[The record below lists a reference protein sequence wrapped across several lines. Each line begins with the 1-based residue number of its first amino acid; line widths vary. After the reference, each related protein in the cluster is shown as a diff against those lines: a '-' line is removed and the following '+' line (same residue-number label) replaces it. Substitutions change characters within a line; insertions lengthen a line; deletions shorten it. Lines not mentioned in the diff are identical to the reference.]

1 MSPPRIRRAAA
12 LPPRDEIRRR
22 ARERSRASVRSGR
35 ERLVI
40 AARPIVHTSVA
51 AALAWLVAVEL
62 VGREQPFFAPVAA
75 VITLGL
81 TVGQRGRRAVELA
94 FGVALGILIADA
106 LVLAIGTGTL
116 QIALVTAL
124 AMLAARAL
132 GGGPLVVSQAAVS
145 AVLVATL
152 QPPTDGFSF
161 IRSLDALIGGG
172 VALIVAAVIL
182 PVNPVTLIRRT
193 AEPVIVELSA
203 TLDDVAAALEA
214 RDGELAERSLV
225 RARDMEDLLADLS
238 EAIEAARESA
248 RISIRRRGA
257 QETVREHAEA
267 VRNLELAVRNV
278 RVVARG
284 ANRAISLD
292 DHTPPELIAAL
303 RDLAEAVQ
311 GIGPALEGGDG
322 DAEEAAEAAE
332 SARHAAVNANAAL
345 EQTGNMSALHL
356 IGQVRSTAVDL
367 LRALGVDR
375 ATAVEDVRTP
385 GG

>member
-1 MSPPRIRRAAA
+1 M
-12 LPPRDEIRRR
+12 
-22 ARERSRASVRSGR
+22 RSGR

-51 AALAWLVAVEL
+51 AALAWFVAVEL
-62 VGREQPFFAPVAA
+62 VGREQPFFAPIAA

-116 QIALVTAL
+116 QIAAVTAL

-132 GGGPLVVSQAAVS
+132 GGGPLLVGQAAVS

-161 IRSLDALIGGG
+161 VRSLDALIGGG
-172 VALIVAAVIL
+172 VALVVAAVIL
-182 PVNPVTLIRRT
+182 PVNPVALIRRT

-225 RARDMEDLLADLS
+225 RARDMEDPLGDLS

-292 DHTPPELIAAL
+292 DDTPPELIAAL
-303 RDLAEAVQ
+303 RDLAEAVH
-311 GIGPALEGGDG
+311 GIGPALEGGG
-322 DAEEAAEAAE
+322 GEVGEAAE
-332 SARHAAVNANAAL
+332 SARRAAVNAHAAL

>member
-1 MSPPRIRRAAA
+1 M
-12 LPPRDEIRRR
+12 
-22 ARERSRASVRSGR
+22 RSGR

-40 AARPIVHTSVA
+40 STRPIVHTSLA
-51 AALAWLVAVEL
+51 AALSWLVAVEL
-62 VGREQPFFAPVAA
+62 FGREQPFFAPIAA

-106 LVLAIGTGTL
+106 LVLVIGTGTL

-132 GGGPLVVSQAAVS
+132 GGGPLLVSQAAVS

-161 IRSLDALIGGG
+161 ERSLDALIGGG
-172 VALIVAAVIL
+172 VALVVAAVIL

-225 RARDMEDLLADLS
+225 RARDMEGLLADLS
-238 EAIEAARESA
+238 EAIEAAHESA

-257 QETVREHAEA
+257 QESVREHAES

-284 ANRAISLD
+284 AMRAISLD
-292 DHTPPELIAAL
+292 DHTPPGLIAAL

-311 GIGPALEGGDG
+311 GIGPALQGGDG
-322 DAEEAAEAAE
+322 EAEEAAE
-332 SARHAAVNANAAL
+332 SARHAAMNANAAL

-385 GG
+385 GS